1 MRHRILG
8 AILIIT
14 ALTTVAYWVNYF
26 TGGDVRVV
34 DARWYSAF
42 EDAFPVSDGWMALT
56 AFLAGIGLWR
66 GQPSGARF
74 GLLAG
79 SALLFLAGMDIT
91 FNVENG
97 LYAQLATSDA
107 MKFELVINVWTLVL
121 GAGVIAVCWKS
132 SVSGQPAP

>member
-1 MRHRILG
+1 MRKVLGTLLIL
-8 AILIIT
+8 T
-14 ALTTVAYWVNYF
+14 AVTTVAYWANYF

-56 AFLAGIGLWR
+56 SLLAGIGLWSGR
-66 GQPSGARF
+66 IWGARF

-91 FNVENG
+91 FNIENG
-97 LYAQLATSDA
+97 LYAQLAANDA

-121 GAGVIAVCWKS
+121 GVWVIAFCWKEA
-132 SVSGQPAP
+132 V